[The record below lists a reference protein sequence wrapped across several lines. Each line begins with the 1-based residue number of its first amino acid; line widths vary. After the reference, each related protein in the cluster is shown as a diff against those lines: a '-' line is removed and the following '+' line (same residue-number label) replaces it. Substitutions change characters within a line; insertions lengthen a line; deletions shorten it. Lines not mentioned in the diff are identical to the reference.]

1 MYSRVQREECIA
13 CGLCQL
19 RAPALFNYDK
29 EGIAYYRPDNNQ
41 GTTPIP
47 SDQLAAFKQAYRDC
61 PTGAIKRQN
70 KPFPTENKSTTH
82 L

>member
-29 EGIAYYRPDNNQ
+29 EGIAYYR
-41 GTTPIP
+41 
-47 SDQLAAFKQAYRDC
+47 
-61 PTGAIKRQN
+61 
-70 KPFPTENKSTTH
+70 
-82 L
+82 